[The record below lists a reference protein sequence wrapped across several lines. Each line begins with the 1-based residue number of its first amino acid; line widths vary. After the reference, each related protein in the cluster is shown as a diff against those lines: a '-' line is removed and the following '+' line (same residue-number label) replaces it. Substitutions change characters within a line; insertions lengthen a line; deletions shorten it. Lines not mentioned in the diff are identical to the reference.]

1 MNTDSP
7 INRVE
12 QVQVDDLACWRI
24 HTAHGEALIAQQGAQ
39 LLSYQPHEQP
49 PLVWLSDEAGY
60 RRGQSVRGGVPVCWP
75 WFGPLERNP
84 QEVRGQVEDGL
95 KAPAHGLVRAVDWE
109 IDDIA
114 EEDGD
119 LCVSFRL
126 DAPPRWPPR
135 LAAPGGAAHAVPLR
149 RAPDPATHQREP
161 RQQAAGAQ
169 PGTAHLLRGQRQP
182 RDRHRGPGRRAL
194 HRDPGELGRTHS
206 ARRGTGQGRTGS
218 HLPRSRTRPADQGPA
233 LGTQHPPARPRLA
246 LGGGLEPLGGQVPA
260 SLAVRRRR
268 LAADALHRDRAG
280 LGRPHGGRPPG
291 AAKALACRSGASR

>member
-12 QVQVDDLACWRI
+12 QVQVDDLVCWRI

-126 DAPPRWPPR
+126 DAPDGLPGWPHPAALRMLFRFGER
-135 LAAPGGAAHAVPLR
+135 LTLRLTSENLGSKPLVLS
-149 RAPDPATHQREP
+149 Q
-161 RQQAAGAQ
+161 
-169 PGTAHLLRGQRQP
+169 
-182 RDRHRGPGRRAL
+182 AL
-194 HRDPGELGRTHS
+194 HTYFAVSDSREIAIEGLEGARYIETLENWEERTQHGAVRVKGELDRIYLGLERDLLIRTRAGNAAS
-206 ARRGTGQGRTGS
+206 TCTPSTRARRWSGTPGWTSPGVSQFADDAWQQMLCIETGRVWDD
-218 HLPRSRTRPADQGPA
+218 LMVVA
-233 LGTQHPPARPRLA
+233 
-246 LGGGLEPLGGQVPA
+246 
-260 SLAVRRRR
+260 
-268 LAADALHRDRAG
+268 
-280 LGRPHGGRPPG
+280 PG

>member
-126 DAPPRWPPR
+126 DAPDGLPGWPHPAALRMLFRFGER
-135 LAAPGGAAHAVPLR
+135 LTLRLTSENLGSKPLVLS
-149 RAPDPATHQREP
+149 Q
-161 RQQAAGAQ
+161 
-169 PGTAHLLRGQRQP
+169 
-182 RDRHRGPGRRAL
+182 AL
-194 HRDPGELGRTHS
+194 HTYFAVSDSREIAIEGLEG
-206 ARRGTGQGRTGS
+206 ARATSRPWRTGKNALS
-218 HLPRSRTRPADQGPA
+218 TARYGSRANWI
-233 LGTQHPPARPRLA
+233 
-246 LGGGLEPLGGQVPA
+246 A
-260 SLAVRRRR
+260 STSVSNAT
-268 LAADALHRDRAG
+268 
-280 LGRPHGGRPPG
+280 
-291 AAKALACRSGASR
+291 C

>member
-126 DAPPRWPPR
+126 DAPM
-135 LAAPGGAAHAVPLR
+135 AS
-149 RAPDPATHQREP
+149 PA
-161 RQQAAGAQ
+161 
-169 PGTAHLLRGQRQP
+169 
-182 RDRHRGPGRRAL
+182 
-194 HRDPGELGRTHS
+194 GRT
-206 ARRGTGQGRTGS
+206 
-218 HLPRSRTRPADQGPA
+218 
-233 LGTQHPPARPRLA
+233 
-246 LGGGLEPLGGQVPA
+246 
-260 SLAVRRRR
+260 RRRC
-268 LAADALHRDRAG
+268 
-280 LGRPHGGRPPG
+280 
-291 AAKALACRSGASR
+291 ACCSASASA